1 MYSNFNGFSV
11 QKHYSVDF
19 FFFLI
24 LFGLTCKPNSKKPI
38 KLGIFIYLQWGEYL
52 YFTFYK
58 ELKTFYK
65 ELKKKDVLVGC
76 RL

>member
-1 MYSNFNGFSV
+1 MGSV
-11 QKHYSVDF
+11 YKSTTQLIF
-19 FFFLI
+19 FFILI

-65 ELKKKDVLVGC
+65 ELKKKMYL
-76 RL
+76 